1 MPWWQYAEFDWDD
14 GNVEHLIERHRISPD
29 RAEDAV
35 RSTSSVYR
43 SGDRYEARGEDD
55 DGHPLFIIFERRR
68 GMVRVISPRPMNR
81 SGKKRRRHG

>member
-14 GNVEHLIERHRISPD
+14 GNVDHLIERHNISLE

-35 RSTSSVYR
+35 RGTSSVQR
-43 SGDRYEARGEDD
+43 IGDRYEALGEDD

-68 GMVRVISPRPMNR
+68 GMVRVISTRPMNR
-81 SGKKRRRHG
+81 SEKKRRRHG